1 MGHPIWGG
9 VHGRWVPGRWDDLM
23 RPATGL
29 ISFVG
34 AGPGAPDLI
43 TLRGARRLA
52 TADVVVWASSLVP
65 AAVLEHCGEGVEA
78 HDSAGM
84 TLEDVLA
91 VYEANPD
98 AALVRLHSGDVSLYS
113 ALTEQIAWC
122 AEHER
127 TFEIVPGVGSLA
139 AAAASAGVEL
149 TVPGVAQSAVL
160 TRLGGGRT
168 AGSMPAGHR
177 IADFARQ
184 DTTMAIYLSAARPV
198 TLREELL
205 AGYPPQT
212 PAIVVAK
219 ASWPDEAVI
228 TTTVDGLADALT
240 ASGIR
245 TAALVLVGPALSSA
259 GRRSRL
265 YDPTYSHGCR
275 RRSVPGS
282 TAGRAIPADKRRLP

>member
-1 MGHPIWGG
+1 
-9 VHGRWVPGRWDDLM
+9 M

-34 AGPGAPDLI
+34 AGPGAADLV
-43 TLRGARRLA
+43 TLRGAQRLA
-52 TADVVVWASSLVP
+52 AADVVVWASSLVP
-65 AAVLEHCGEGVEA
+65 AAVLEHCGEGVEL

-84 TLEDVLA
+84 TLEDVFA
-91 VYEANPD
+91 VYEAHPD
-98 AALVRLHSGDVSLYS
+98 AAIVRLHSGDVSLYS

-122 AEHER
+122 TGHER
-127 TFEIVPGVGSLA
+127 AFEIVPGVGSLA
-139 AAAASAGVEL
+139 AAAATAGVEL

-168 AGSMPAGHR
+168 AASMPAGQSV
-177 IADFARQ
+177 ADFARHG
-184 DTTMAIYLSAARPV
+184 TTMAIYLSAARPA

-219 ASWPDEAVI
+219 ASWPDEMVI
-228 TTTVDGLADALT
+228 TTTVDGLADAL
-240 ASGIR
+240 AGSGIR
-245 TAALVLVGPALSSA
+245 TAALVLVGPALS
-259 GRRSRL
+259 GVGDRSRL

-282 TAGRAIPADKRRLP
+282 TAGRAIPTAKRRLP

>member
-1 MGHPIWGG
+1 
-9 VHGRWVPGRWDDLM
+9 M
-23 RPATGL
+23 RPAAGL

-34 AGPGAPDLI
+34 AGPGAADLI

-52 TADVVVWASSLVP
+52 VADVVVWASSLVP
-65 AAVLEHCGEGVEA
+65 AAVLEHCGHGVEL

-84 TLEDVLA
+84 TLEDVFT
-91 VYEANPD
+91 VYEAHPD
-98 AALVRLHSGDVSLYS
+98 AAIVRLHSGDVSLYS

-122 AEHER
+122 KGHDRA
-127 TFEIVPGVGSLA
+127 FEIVPGVGSLA
-139 AAAASAGVEL
+139 AAAATAGVEL
-149 TVPGVAQSAVL
+149 TVPGVAQSAIL

-168 AGSMPAGHR
+168 AASMPAGQSV
-177 IADFARQ
+177 ADFARHG
-184 DTTMAIYLSAARPV
+184 TTMAIYLSAARPA

-219 ASWPDEAVI
+219 ASWPDETVI

-240 ASGIR
+240 GSGIR
-245 TAALVLVGPALSSA
+245 TAALVLVGPALSGA
-259 GRRSRL
+259 GRRSLL

-275 RRSVPGS
+275 RRSVPG
-282 TAGRAIPADKRRLP
+282 TTTGRAIPATKRRLP